1 MGLLFCFFCN
11 LLFYKSLGAMANED
25 LVKFIWKFRLFSE
38 SQLTTVSGKLLDI
51 VSPGEENHNAGPDFF
66 NAKIKLEGVL
76 WAGNVEI
83 HVDAIDWERHGHHR
97 DGAYNNVILHVV
109 VRNNLRAITLD
120 GRELETLVVVPDSF
134 LEERF
139 WQLQYSDSKI
149 PCVPFINRVNMLS
162 VQSWLDTLAAERL
175 QVRIREINLLAES
188 LKGDWEEVFYRNVA
202 RSFGSSL
209 NALPFE
215 MLAKQVP
222 YSLLRRYS
230 NSIVQLEALLFGQA
244 GFLEQCDIN
253 DVYAQTLVKEYG
265 YLQHKHNLIP
275 MDVSLWK
282 FAKTRPQN
290 FPTIRIAQLAAMV
303 QQRFPMLG
311 KLATR
316 SLLKEMNAALA
327 IKTSPYWN
335 DHFSFKHASRKQRK
349 GMGSSMLH
357 TIILNA
363 VIPVLYAYGGN
374 KGDEEIQARC
384 LNMLEELQPEDNVI
398 TRMWEQLNV
407 KAINALQSQALLQ
420 LFKAYCKPKKC
431 LYCRIGTAVLTKNR

>member
-1 MGLLFCFFCN
+1 
-11 LLFYKSLGAMANED
+11 MANED

-38 SQLTTVSGKLLDI
+38 SQLTTVSGKLLEI

-109 VRNNLRAITLD
+109 VRNNFRAITLD

-149 PCVPFINRVNMLS
+149 PCTPFINRVNMLS

-188 LKGDWEEVFYRNVA
+188 LKGDWEEVFYRYVA
-202 RSFGSSL
+202 RSFGSSI

-215 MLAKQVP
+215 MLAKQIS

-230 NSIVQLEALLFGQA
+230 NSLVQVEALLFGQA

-253 DVYAQTLVKEYG
+253 DTYAQLLVREFR
-265 YLQHKHNLIP
+265 YLQQKHNLVP

-290 FPTIRIAQLAAMV
+290 FPTIRIAQLAALV

-311 KLATR
+311 KMVGIQQ
-316 SLLKEMNAALA
+316 LKEMQEAFRLT
-327 IKTSPYWN
+327 TSPYWN
-335 DHFSFKHASRKQRK
+335 EHYSFKHTSRKQKK
-349 GMGSSMLH
+349 GLGSGMLH
-357 TIILNA
+357 SIILNA
-363 VIPVLYAYGGN
+363 AIPVLYAYGG
-374 KGDEEIQARC
+374 KLGDDEIKERC

-398 TRMWEQLNV
+398 TRMWEQLNI
-407 KAINALQSQALLQ
+407 KALNALQSQAQLQ

-431 LYCRIGTAVLTKNR
+431 LYCRIGTAMLTKNR